1 MAQLSFYSADA
12 SQPRVA
18 DLAGVLCAHGEIVSF
33 ASSAARLSI
42 VVDEPW
48 RATALREEFA
58 VRGVTATLT
67 TAVCGR
73 PLVRTAFRSD
83 LLSLATA
90 WTTLTARSA
99 SKSDGGK
106 DGAKRVPD
114 GFLLTG
120 AVLRLWALAA
130 GARDRP
136 DGKTRPGFLLGLD
149 ADAQGTHQ
157 PLLRGLRQAGLLS
170 MSGKGSVVGV
180 HTDSPS
186 VRITGRARLR
196 RLVELVGDAPIAA
209 EPAWPASLVAVS
221 A

>member
-48 RATALREEFA
+48 RAAALREEFA

-67 TAVCGR
+67 TSECGR

-83 LLSLATA
+83 LLGLATA
-90 WTTLTARSA
+90 WTSGASGTAGT
-99 SKSDGGK
+99 SD
-106 DGAKRVPD
+106 DAKRLPD
-114 GFLLTG
+114 DFLLTG

-130 GARDRP
+130 GARERH
-136 DGKTRPGFLLGLD
+136 DGKPRTGFLLGLD
-149 ADAQGTHQ
+149 PVAQGTHQ

-180 HTDSPS
+180 RTDSPS
-186 VRITGRARLR
+186 VRISGRARLR

-209 EPAWPASLVAVS
+209 ESAWPASLVAVS

>member
-18 DLAGVLCAHGEIVSF
+18 DLAGVLCAHGSIVSF
-33 ASSAARLSI
+33 ASSAARLS
-42 VVDEPW
+42 VAVDEPW

-67 TAVCGR
+67 TADCGS

-83 LLSLATA
+83 LLGLATA
-90 WTTLTARSA
+90 WTS
-99 SKSDGGK
+99 G
-106 DGAKRVPD
+106 GAKRVPD
-114 GFLLTG
+114 DFLLTG

-130 GARDRP
+130 GARERHE
-136 DGKTRPGFLLGLD
+136 GKRRTGFLLGLD
-149 ADAQGTHQ
+149 PDEQGTHQ
-157 PLLRGLRQAGLLS
+157 SLLRALRQAGLLS
-170 MSGKGSVVGV
+170 MSGTGSVVGV
-180 HTDSPS
+180 RTDSPS

>member
-18 DLAGVLCAHGEIVSF
+18 DLAGVLCAHGSIVSF
-33 ASSAARLSI
+33 ASSAARLS
-42 VVDEPW
+42 VAVDEPW

-58 VRGVTATLT
+58 VRGVTTTLT
-67 TAVCGR
+67 TADCGS

-83 LLSLATA
+83 LLWLATA
-90 WTTLTARSA
+90 WTS
-99 SKSDGGK
+99 

-114 GFLLTG
+114 DFLLTG

-130 GARDRP
+130 GVRERHE
-136 DGKTRPGFLLGLD
+136 GKRRTGFLLGLD
-149 ADAQGTHQ
+149 PDEQGTHQ
-157 PLLRGLRQAGLLS
+157 PLLRALRQAGLLS
-170 MSGKGSVVGV
+170 VSGTGSVVGV
-180 HTDSPS
+180 RTDSPS

-209 EPAWPASLVAVS
+209 EPAWPASLGAVS

>member
-18 DLAGVLCAHGEIVSF
+18 DLAGVLCAHGGIVSF

-42 VVDEPW
+42 AVDEPW

-58 VRGVTATLT
+58 KRGVTATLT
-67 TAVCGR
+67 RADCGS

-83 LLSLATA
+83 LLLLARA
-90 WTTLTARSA
+90 WTASTASRS
-99 SKSDGGK
+99 

-114 GFLLTG
+114 DFLLTG

-130 GARDRP
+130 GARERH
-136 DGKTRPGFLLGLD
+136 DGKRRSGFLLGLD
-149 ADAQGTHQ
+149 PDEQGTHQ
-157 PLLRGLRQAGLLS
+157 PLLRALRQTGLLS
-170 MSGKGSVVGV
+170 MSGSGSVVGV
-180 HTDSPS
+180 RTGSPS
-186 VRITGRARLR
+186 VRIAGRARLR

>member
-18 DLAGVLCAHGEIVSF
+18 DLAGVLCAHGTIVSF

-67 TAVCGR
+67 TADCGR

-83 LLSLATA
+83 LLGLATA
-90 WTTLTARSA
+90 WTS
-99 SKSDGGK
+99 

-114 GFLLTG
+114 DFLLTG

-130 GARDRP
+130 GARERHDHKPR
-136 DGKTRPGFLLGLD
+136 TGFLLGLD

-170 MSGKGSVVGV
+170 MSSKSSVVGV
-180 HTDSPS
+180 RTDSPS

-209 EPAWPASLVAVS
+209 EPAWPKSLVAVS